1 MKKYTSKVKHL
12 DHAAYQ
18 CRDTEETR
26 NFYEDILGMRLT
38 AAVEIKQT
46 KTGRDVWVLHS
57 FFEMDD
63 GSFVAFFE
71 DAHREDDSPFYQ
83 RHDFEMHLALAVEDE
98 LTLMEYKH
106 KLEAAGYEV
115 RGPANHGFCQSIY
128 AYDPNGYVVE
138 LSARTD
144 DYDRIMSDSIPQAHD
159 VLQNWQSTKRA
170 A

>member
-1 MKKYTSKVKHL
+1 VEKYSTKVKHL
-12 DHAAYQ
+12 DHAAYE

-26 NFYEDILGMRLT
+26 HFYEDLLGMRLT
-38 AAVEIKQT
+38 AAVEIGTT
-46 KTGRDVWVLHS
+46 KTDRSVKVLHS

-71 DAHREDDSPFYQ
+71 DAHRKDDSQFYP
-83 RHDFEMHLALAVEDE
+83 RHDFELHLALAVEDE
-98 LTLMEYKH
+98 ETLQEYKE
-106 KLEAAGYEV
+106 KLEAAGHEV

-138 LSARTD
+138 LATRTK
-144 DYDRIMSDSIPQAHD
+144 DYDRIMADAIPQAHS
-159 VLQNWQSTKRA
+159 VLENWQNSKHA